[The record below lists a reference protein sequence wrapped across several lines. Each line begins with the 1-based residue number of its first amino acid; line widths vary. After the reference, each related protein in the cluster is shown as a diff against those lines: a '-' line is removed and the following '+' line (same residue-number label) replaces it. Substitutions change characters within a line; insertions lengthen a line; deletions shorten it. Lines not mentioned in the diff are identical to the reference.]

1 MIRMPPE
8 IYTSRAPE
16 FALARVT
23 PGEQASRHCRPGTQS
38 HTLSFDALDEIPA
51 SRACNDH

>member
-38 HTLSFDALDEIPA
+38 HTLSFDALYEIPA